1 MANGRHIKPNKA
13 AKHVNRLDPRSFGQC
28 RGPDPETLPAFN
40 SAAAQHL
47 VLKGLAVLS
56 CVAASAAAAA
66 PRVVRRLG
74 GMLVYGKDHEGS
86 LVDR

>member
-1 MANGRHIKPNKA
+1 MNKA
-13 AKHVNRLDPRSFGQC
+13 AKHEIQLELRLFGQC
-28 RGPDPETLPAFN
+28 RAGAPETVPAVTP
-40 SAAAQHL
+40 SAAQYL

-56 CVAASAAAAA
+56 CVAASTAAAA

-74 GMLVYGKDHEGS
+74 GALVYSKDHEGS